1 MVLPAPDGD
10 ETTNSKFA
18 EGVSKRL
25 CSLKEACGSLSKTPP
40 NQNPQPM
47 SDVLIYRPAAS
58 AMQSG
63 SKTAPWTLVF
73 CSRDP
78 IQVDPMMRCPAQD
91 DTRPQ
96 SRLTFATRE
105 AAVAYAKANKLSYTV
120 QEPQERA
127 TELKPHSY
135 TEHLLKPHMRS

>member
-1 MVLPAPDGD
+1 
-10 ETTNSKFA
+10 
-18 EGVSKRL
+18 
-25 CSLKEACGSLSKTPP
+25 
-40 NQNPQPM
+40 M

-63 SKTAPWTLVF
+63 PKTAPWTLVF

-78 IQVDPMMRCPAQD
+78 IQVDPMMRCPSQD

-96 SRLTFATRE
+96 NHLTFPTRE
-105 AAVAYAKANKLSYTV
+105 AAVTYAKDHKLSYTV
-120 QEPQERA
+120 QEQSDGA
-127 TELKPHSY
+127 SELKPHSY